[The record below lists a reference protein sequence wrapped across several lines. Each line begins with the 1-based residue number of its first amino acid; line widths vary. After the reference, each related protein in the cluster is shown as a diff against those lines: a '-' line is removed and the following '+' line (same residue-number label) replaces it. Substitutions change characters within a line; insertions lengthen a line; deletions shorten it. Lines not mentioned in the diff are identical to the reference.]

1 MMTIYLSSA
10 MLFELVD
17 EVLPGSSWRDKGL
30 VESAAVRPM
39 AEYGGIE
46 VYPTIHEK
54 AAALTLS
61 LVTNH
66 PLIDGNKRLGFMGL
80 AVFLRL
86 NGYRLIANDDSAY
99 SFIIQIAA
107 GELREIDEA
116 ANWIKQNIE
125 ES

>member
-1 MMTIYLSSA
+1 MTIYLSSA

-66 PLIDGNKRLGFMGL
+66 PLLDGNKRLGFMGL
-80 AVFLRL
+80 AVFLRI

-99 SFIIQIAA
+99 SFIIKIAA

-116 ANWIKQNIE
+116 AKWIKQNIE

>member
-1 MMTIYLSSA
+1 MTIYLSSA

-66 PLIDGNKRLGFMGL
+66 PLLDGNKRLGFMGL
-80 AVFLRL
+80 AVFLRI

-99 SFIIQIAA
+99 SFIIKIAV

-116 ANWIKQNIE
+116 AKWIKQNIE

>member
-1 MMTIYLSSA
+1 MTIYLSSE
-10 MLFELVD
+10 MLLELVE
-17 EVLPGSSWRDKGL
+17 EVLPGSLWRDKGL
-30 VESAAVRPM
+30 LESAAVRPM

-66 PLIDGNKRLGFMGL
+66 PLIDGNKRLGFMAL
-80 AVFLRL
+80 AVFLRI

-99 SFIIQIAA
+99 SFILKIAA
-107 GELREIDEA
+107 GELRDIEEVGK
-116 ANWIKQNIE
+116 WIKQNIE
-125 ES
+125 KS

>member
-1 MMTIYLSSA
+1 MTIYLSSA

-66 PLIDGNKRLGFMGL
+66 PLVDGNKRLGFMGL
-80 AVFLRL
+80 AVFLRI
-86 NGYRLIANDDSAY
+86 NGYRLIANDESAY
-99 SFIIQIAA
+99 SFIIKIAA

-116 ANWIKQNIE
+116 AMWIRQNIE

>member
-1 MMTIYLSSA
+1 MTIYLSSA

-66 PLIDGNKRLGFMGL
+66 PLLDGNKRLGFMGL
-80 AVFLRL
+80 AVFLRI
-86 NGYRLIANDDSAY
+86 NGYRLIANDESAY
-99 SFIIQIAA
+99 SFIIKIAT
-107 GELREIDEA
+107 GELREINEA
-116 ANWIKQNIE
+116 AKWIKQNIE

>member
-1 MMTIYLSSA
+1 MTIYLSSA
-10 MLFELVD
+10 MLFELID

-80 AVFLRL
+80 AVFLRI

-99 SFIIQIAA
+99 SFIVQIAA